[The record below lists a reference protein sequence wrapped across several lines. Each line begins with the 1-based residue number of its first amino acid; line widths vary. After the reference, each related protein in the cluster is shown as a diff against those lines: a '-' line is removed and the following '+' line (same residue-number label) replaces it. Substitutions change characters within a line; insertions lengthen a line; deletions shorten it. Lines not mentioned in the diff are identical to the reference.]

1 MVSWMESGKI
11 RIPLKKL
18 FSDGGM
24 TAIDLFSKVFIED
37 GEFGDIIDRFLIKEI
52 RSKLEEEVKCL

>member
-11 RIPLKKL
+11 RILLKKL

-37 GEFGDIIDRFLIKEI
+37 GEFGDTENQI
-52 RSKLEEEVKCL
+52 